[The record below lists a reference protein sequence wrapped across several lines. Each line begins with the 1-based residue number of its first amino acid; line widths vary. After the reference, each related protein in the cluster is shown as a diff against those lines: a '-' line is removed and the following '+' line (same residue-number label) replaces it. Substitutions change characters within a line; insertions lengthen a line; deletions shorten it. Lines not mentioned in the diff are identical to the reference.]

1 MQGADSLRD
10 LIREVPD
17 FPRPGISFKDVTPLL
32 ASPTGLAGAVSAM
45 AAAAADIR
53 PDLVVG
59 IESRGFIFGVP
70 LALTLGCGF
79 VPVRK
84 PGKLPAAVL
93 RQTYALEYG
102 SDSIEIHAD
111 AVAPGQR
118 LLLVDDLLATGG
130 TMVAAASLATQLGG
144 EVAGICFLIEL
155 TFLGGRDR
163 LRPYRVDSI
172 LQY

>member
-17 FPRPGISFKDVTPLL
+17 FPRPGISFKDVTPLVG
-32 ASPTGLAGAVSAM
+32 SPAGLQSAVAAM
-45 AAAAADIR
+45 AAAAADTR
-53 PDLVVG
+53 PDLVIG

-70 LALTLGCGF
+70 LALALGCGF

-93 RQTYALEYG
+93 RETYALEYG
-102 SDSIEIHAD
+102 SDSVEIHAD
-111 AVAPGQR
+111 AVGPGQR

-130 TMVAAASLATQLGG
+130 TMAAAASLATRLGG
-144 EVAGICFLIEL
+144 QVAGICFLIEL

-163 LRPYRVDSI
+163 LRPYRVDSVI
-172 LQY
+172 QY